1 MPPFAKL
8 SPGKALRGLLTPLP
22 GLTEPGPGSPML
34 YLLFASSGSK
44 YADGGDCGLPCV
56 PKGMGLANPP
66 VQFSI
71 AETFHPEERLWLPC
85 QDMNKIEI
93 EDYST
98 PTPTKDYDSLQYYL
112 LRRQRQGKV

>member
-1 MPPFAKL
+1 MSAYRVSLL
-8 SPGKALRGLLTPLP
+8 SLEENVTGAGH
-22 GLTEPGPGSPML
+22 GLTEPGPGSPTL

-44 YADGGDCGLPCV
+44 YADGGDCGLPCD

-85 QDMNKIEI
+85 QDMIHN
-93 EDYST
+93 
-98 PTPTKDYDSLQYYL
+98 
-112 LRRQRQGKV
+112 

>member
-22 GLTEPGPGSPML
+22 GLTEPGPGSPTL

-44 YADGGDCGLPCV
+44 YADGGDCGLPCD

-85 QDMNKIEI
+85 QDMMIQN
-93 EDYST
+93 
-98 PTPTKDYDSLQYYL
+98 
-112 LRRQRQGKV
+112 